1 MHKTF
6 MAIGLSLVILGLI
19 LLAIFPGSIYKSA
32 KDVNAGDYKDG
43 ENVTVYGVITD
54 ITYIKIFNVTQITLD
69 GKLKVYAPGEIKN
82 WEEGEEVYI
91 KIQKTAT
98 LEVGQHELV
107 YWTTTASD
115 IHSVKE
121 MQNYFYITAIS
132 GAVVALIGFVLRK

>member
-1 MHKTF
+1 MHKTL

-32 KDVNAGDYKDG
+32 NDIKAADYKDG

-54 ITYIKIFNVTQITLD
+54 ITYLKIFNVTQITLN
-69 GKLKVYAPGEIKN
+69 GELKVFAPGEIKN

-91 KIQKTAT
+91 QIQKTAT
-98 LEVGQHELV
+98 LEVDQHELV
-107 YWTTTASD
+107 YWTTTAKD

-132 GAVVALIGFVLRK
+132 GAIVAMIGFMLRR

>member
-1 MHKTF
+1 MHKTL

-32 KDVNAGDYKDG
+32 NDIKAADYKDG

-54 ITYIKIFNVTQITLD
+54 ITYLKIFNVTQITLN
-69 GKLKVYAPGEIKN
+69 GELKVFAPGEIKN

-91 KIQKTAT
+91 QIQKTAT
-98 LEVGQHELV
+98 LEVGEHELV
-107 YWTTTASD
+107 YWTTTAKD

-132 GAVVALIGFVLRK
+132 GAIVAIIGFLLRR